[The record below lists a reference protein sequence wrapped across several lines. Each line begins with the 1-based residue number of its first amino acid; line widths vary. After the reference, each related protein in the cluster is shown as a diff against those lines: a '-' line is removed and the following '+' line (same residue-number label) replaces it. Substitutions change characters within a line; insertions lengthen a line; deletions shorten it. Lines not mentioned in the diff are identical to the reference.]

1 MLYYNYFDE
10 HYPIIVVDLSKKKA
24 LEADPKAIQQIRF
37 TGNLEQYEGATI
49 FFIVKQ
55 VKETILDLLQGK
67 ILKGAV
73 SRNVL
78 RHFRWFIRGPLP
90 TGKGTIRAGE
100 GTIGAVQYFEWCLV
114 LWKILKLKS
123 IIKINLGNYLTKKK
137 DGAYWINLDEF
148 K

>member
-1 MLYYNYFDE
+1 MTTL
-10 HYPIIVVDLSKKKA
+10 IISSEEINDTMK
-24 LEADPKAIQQIRF
+24 
-37 TGNLEQYEGATI
+37 
-49 FFIVKQ
+49 IVKSLEESC
-55 VKETILDLLQGK
+55 VLTKVVRKTIK
-67 ILKGAV
+67 NEAKKGGI

-114 LWKILKLKS
+114 LQQILKLKS

-137 DGAYWINLDEF
+137 DGAY
-148 K
+148 